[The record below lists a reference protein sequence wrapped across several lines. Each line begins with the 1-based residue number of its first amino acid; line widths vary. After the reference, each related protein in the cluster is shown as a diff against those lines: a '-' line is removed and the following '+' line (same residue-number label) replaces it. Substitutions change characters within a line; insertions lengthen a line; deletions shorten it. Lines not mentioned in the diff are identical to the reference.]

1 MNSEVNSEINLLKQF
16 DDRKLLAKRLESK
29 VKTLEGKIVDL
40 KTNMAVITSVNNK
53 LRVMV
58 DSQEQYSR
66 RPCMVITRIVT
77 PDKDIS
83 NDDDQEAIINVIK
96 EETGIQK
103 TQSKKM

>member
-1 MNSEVNSEINLLKQF
+1 
-16 DDRKLLAKRLESK
+16 
-29 VKTLEGKIVDL
+29 
-40 KTNMAVITSVNNK
+40 
-53 LRVMV
+53 MV
-58 DSQEQYSR
+58 DSQEPYSR